1 LTIKS
6 KYAIIKEKE
15 KEKIME
21 KSLEIVVSELEKMLE
36 WNSGVMFG
44 LHQDIENGKANK
56 EYDLKQ
62 ADKTHKKLFEALVI
76 TKKLLKQV
84 KQELKKGE

>member
-36 WNSGVMFG
+36 WNSGVIFG
-44 LHQDIENGKANK
+44 LYEDIENGSTYK
-56 EYDLKQ
+56 EYELKEIE
-62 ADKTHKKLFEALVI
+62 KTQKKLFEALVI
-76 TKKLLKQV
+76 TKKLLNQV
-84 KQELKKGE
+84 KKELKRGE

>member
-1 LTIKS
+1 MYRK
-6 KYAIIKEKE
+6 KEKD
-15 KEKIME
+15 ME
-21 KSLEIVVSELEKMLE
+21 KGLEIVVSELEKLLE

-44 LHQDIENGKANK
+44 LHQDVENGKENK

-84 KQELKKGE
+84 KQELERGQ

>member
-1 LTIKS
+1 MYRK
-6 KYAIIKEKE
+6 KERD
-15 KEKIME
+15 ME
-21 KSLEIVVSELEKMLE
+21 KSLEIVVSELEKLLE

-44 LHQDIENGKANK
+44 LHQALENDNNNDRKNYELNQCEK
-56 EYDLKQ
+56 NH
-62 ADKTHKKLFEALVI
+62 TKLFNALVI

>member
-1 LTIKS
+1 MYRK
-6 KYAIIKEKE
+6 KERD
-15 KEKIME
+15 ME
-21 KSLEIVVSELEKMLE
+21 KSLEIVVSELEKLLE

-44 LHQDIENGKANK
+44 LHQDIENGKQNK

-84 KQELKKGE
+84 KQELERGE

>member
-1 LTIKS
+1 
-6 KYAIIKEKE
+6 
-15 KEKIME
+15 ME
-21 KSLEIVVSELEKMLE
+21 KSLEIVVSELEKLLE

-44 LHQDIENGKANK
+44 LHQQLENEKGNK
-56 EYDLKQ
+56 EYDLNQ
-62 ADKTHKKLFEALVI
+62 AEKTHKKLFEALVI

>member
-36 WNSGVMFG
+36 WNSGVIFG
-44 LHQDIENGKANK
+44 LHQDIENGSDYK
-56 EYDLKQ
+56 EYELKQ
-62 ADKTHKKLFEALVI
+62 IEKTQKKLFEALVI
-76 TKKLLKQV
+76 TKKLLNQV
-84 KQELKKGE
+84 KKELKRGE